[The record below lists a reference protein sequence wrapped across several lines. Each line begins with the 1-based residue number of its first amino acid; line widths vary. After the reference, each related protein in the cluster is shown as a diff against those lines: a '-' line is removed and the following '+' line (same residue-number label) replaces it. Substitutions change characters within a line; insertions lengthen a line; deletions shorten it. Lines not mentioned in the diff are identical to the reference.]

1 MLLSWRQ
8 LIHAGIA
15 HMAVTQI
22 LNRKRVLEMSID
34 ARRTFVLGAS
44 PIVGILFMT
53 DASVAGMNLLS
64 TNRIVNGC

>member
-1 MLLSWRQ
+1 
-8 LIHAGIA
+8 
-15 HMAVTQI
+15 MAVTQI